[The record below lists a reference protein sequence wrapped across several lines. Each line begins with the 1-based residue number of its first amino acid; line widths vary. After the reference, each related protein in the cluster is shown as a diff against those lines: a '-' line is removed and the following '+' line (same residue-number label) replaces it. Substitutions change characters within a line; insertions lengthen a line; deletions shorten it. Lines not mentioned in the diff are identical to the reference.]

1 MNFMNHTNFHFSPT
15 IIFEE
20 EKIYLPLTLHFKN
33 FFLNIIRINFVN
45 ILQLYIPLL
54 TFLQYYQH
62 ELEINPAQSKEILH
76 THARALVI
84 AMFILNNFHSCSDRS
99 FT

>member
-1 MNFMNHTNFHFSPT
+1 MNHTNFHFSPT
-15 IIFEE
+15 IILEE

-33 FFLNIIRINFVN
+33 FFLNIVRINFVN
-45 ILQLYIPLL
+45 ILQLCIPLL

-76 THARALVI
+76 THTHTH
-84 AMFILNNFHSCSDRS
+84 MRS
-99 FT
+99 